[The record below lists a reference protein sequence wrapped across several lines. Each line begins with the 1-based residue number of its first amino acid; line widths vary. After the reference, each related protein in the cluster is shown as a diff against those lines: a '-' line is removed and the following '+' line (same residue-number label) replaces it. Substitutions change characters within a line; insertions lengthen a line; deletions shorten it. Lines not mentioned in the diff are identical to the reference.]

1 MELDQSVVAMM
12 KAIAQQESGN
22 KAVLPQEKGIGGASI
37 YQYTT
42 STWKGVAK
50 KYLGDENAPLNRAN
64 ENKATYQRIKGWKD
78 AGYKPA
84 QIASMWNAGEGEP
97 DAYKGTFKNGQPSVG
112 VNSYGVRYDT
122 PSHAKKV
129 IANFQNEMAKIKK
142 QEQKDRI
149 AKENVKQVPYTPQ
162 TISEEGYFKP
172 SPLGVR
178 ARDVLREGVNMFTPG
193 LKIIGETFTGG
204 LASKTKDVDE
214 AIKAQSNLDE
224 MNRKLVMKIGEL
236 KKQGRDT
243 SNLEELY
250 KRNTGNRVDIGNL
263 IPASKITN
271 EQLAGALGEVG
282 LDILSAGTYGAAAKT
297 MRAGQLAAPLLKESA
312 ELVTRKTIPTALG
325 QFKAGIKPIVAG
337 AATGYGYDVASG
349 LQTGEEKPF
358 TPGIGTAI
366 GTGVPFLGLVGS
378 KAKGLTNKV
387 ERNIKNIQKVEDE
400 IAKIERNYAKTRP
413 LVDKTASAR
422 KLLAQSDLL
431 PSAIQDGTIYTTGKG
446 GSIDKFFDA
455 TIGQFE
461 GQGGIVRIGLQNEGI
476 AISPNIVKEQL
487 RKSILNSNLEG
498 AELKRALN
506 KVDDE
511 VEGLMLK
518 SNSDGNIKLENLQ
531 DAKIFT
537 TKNIDYTKPTSKL
550 EAKAFANAYKTLIEN
565 NSKLN
570 IKEVNSELAKYY
582 AVIDLLEMLD
592 GKKVKGG
599 KLGTYA
605 ARVGGQ
611 IAGSAV
617 GGAIGGFPGMA
628 VGTITGGE
636 TAAKIQSL
644 LMSRTFGKGV
654 GTGIQQSKILQEAS
668 TKYPKS
674 RLLLPEK
681 STFKEKPILLP
692 AKTPKLQGQI
702 ISPSDVRTKKIPLL
716 PKKLYQGTDNGLVKI
731 DKFGNVNLSTDKN
744 LSRFGKTKQINVS
757 KLNILPVEN
766 KEKMFSL
773 VKPENK
779 AILKKQGIDGV
790 FSDNH
795 AIITSPEK
803 LNVKFR
809 EDIYNKQIGKLNKAN
824 KIQSNLIQEAKKE
837 TAEQTASRM
846 KAEEKSFEE
855 FLKAQPKVYHVTA
868 KKNFKNIKKKGLLPN
883 EAEGSEGIEASYVFK
898 DYDEAVDF
906 MNEVFDGDQTYGVL
920 EIPMLKSD
928 YKKLK
933 ADPFQDRPS
942 AVYFEGIIK
951 PKSQL
956 EEIWNKARK

>member
-1 MELDQSVVAMM
+1 MLIGKMLFHQIIKLKNMELDQSVVAMM

-22 KAVLPQEKGIGGASI
+22 RAVLPQEKGIGGASI

-64 ENKATYQRIKGWKD
+64 ENKATYKRIKEWKD

-97 DAYKGTFKNGQPSVG
+97 DAYKGTFRNGQPSVG
-112 VNSYGVRYDT
+112 INSYGVRYDT

-129 IANFQNEMAKIKK
+129 IANFQNEMAKIKS
-142 QEQKDRI
+142 QEQKDKI
-149 AKENVKQVPYTPQ
+149 KKEEIKQVPYTPQ
-162 TISEEGYFKP
+162 TVSEEGYFKP

-178 ARDVLREGVNMFTPG
+178 GRDILREGVNLLTSG
-193 LKIIGETFTGG
+193 YKTVGDVIGGG

-214 AIKAQSNLDE
+214 AIKAQKDLDE
-224 MNRKLVMKIGEL
+224 MNRQLVIKIGEL
-236 KKQGRDT
+236 KRQGKDT

-250 KRNTGNRVDIGNL
+250 KRNIGNRVDIGNL

-282 LDILSAGTYGAAAKT
+282 LDILTAGTYGVASKT
-297 MRAGQLAAPLLKESA
+297 MKAGKLAAPLLKEST
-312 ELVTRKTIPTALG
+312 ELITRKTIPTALG
-325 QFKAGIKPIVAG
+325 QFKAGVKPITAG
-337 AATGYGYDVASG
+337 AGVGYGYDVATG

-366 GTGVPFLGLVGS
+366 GVSVPFLGLAGS
-378 KAKGLTNKV
+378 KAKGLVDKT
-387 ERNIKNIQKVEDE
+387 ERNVKNIQKVEEE
-400 IAKIERNYAKTRP
+400 IANIERNYAKTRP
-413 LVDKTASAR
+413 LVDKNVAAR
-422 KLLAQSDLL
+422 KLVAQSDVLVG
-431 PSAIQDGTIYTTGKG
+431 AVDNTGTISTKLKG
-446 GSIDKFFDA
+446 GAIDRFKSE
-455 TIGQFE
+455 TIDGLE
-461 GQGGIVRIGLQNEGI
+461 GIVRKGLQQEGI
-476 AISPNIVKEQL
+476 SISPDVIKLQL
-487 RKSILNSNLEG
+487 EKSIKNSKLEG
-498 AELKRALN
+498 AELKRALS
-506 KVDDE
+506 KIEDE
-511 VEGLMLK
+511 VEGLRLK
-518 SNSDGNIKLENLQ
+518 VDRNGNIPLENLQ

-537 TKNIDYTKPTSKL
+537 TGNIDYTKPTSKL
-550 EAKAFANAYKTLIEN
+550 ESKAFANAYKTLIED

-570 IKEVNSELAKYY
+570 IKQVNSELKKYY
-582 AVIDLLEMLD
+582 DALDLLESLD

-654 GTGIQQSKILQEAS
+654 GTGIQKSKILQEAS

-716 PKKLYQGTDNGLVKI
+716 PKKQNKKTGIHLTSKQNAKLIQKSGFSLDS
-731 DKFGNVNLSTDKN
+731 FGKGLSTSKSEPIGVYIHPSKKAAKDYISQIIEIPGEKLPDNIAAKLLVNYNLEKPIKITSKKQWIDIIRKSKN
-744 LSRFGKTKQINVS
+744 TTGKTKG
-757 KLNILPVEN
+757 
-766 KEKMFSL
+766 EKIT
-773 VKPENK
+773 NY
-779 AILKKQGIDGV
+779 LKQQNYDGIDD
-790 FSDNH
+790 SDGIISFIANGTEEP
-795 AIITSPEK
+795 AIIIFDP
-803 LNVKFR
+803 
-809 EDIYNKQIGKLNKAN
+809 KQL
-824 KIQSNLIQEAKKE
+824 
-837 TAEQTASRM
+837 
-846 KAEEKSFEE
+846 
-855 FLKAQPKVYHVTA
+855 
-868 KKNFKNIKKKGLLPN
+868 
-883 EAEGSEGIEASYVFK
+883 
-898 DYDEAVDF
+898 
-906 MNEVFDGDQTYGVL
+906 
-920 EIPMLKSD
+920 
-928 YKKLK
+928 
-933 ADPFQDRPS
+933 
-942 AVYFEGIIK
+942 GIIK
-951 PKSQL
+951 
-956 EEIWNKARK
+956 